1 MTFFYSSV
9 GILLFSSIV
18 LVNRFIVL
26 FSNNTFENIESSYIG
41 SDYQQIDKFFLKL
54 INDGND
60 YGERIELCNN
70 LKKELNYSGFARSKN
85 FEYISY
91 GITNSKHQDLVNS
104 CILSEGSHRILV
116 KKTNNF
122 PIQYIFNSCLLKKE
136 VTCPFEIGD
145 L

>member
-26 FSNNTFENIESSYIG
+26 FSNNNFENIESSYIG

-60 YGERIELCNN
+60 YGEGIELCKN
-70 LKKELNYSGFARSKN
+70 LKKELNYSGFARSRN
-85 FEYISY
+85 FEYITY
-91 GITNSKHQDLVNS
+91 GLTNSGHQDLVN
-104 CILSEGSHRILV
+104 
-116 KKTNNF
+116 
-122 PIQYIFNSCLLKKE
+122 
-136 VTCPFEIGD
+136 
-145 L
+145 